1 MMKHRFFHLWI
12 VLFMGVE
19 ILCPD
24 HSIAGPFGP
33 SNFEECRLKAA
44 REAGSN
50 YGLSILIK
58 ECRKTFKK
66 ELDKKK
72 AKAKEDSHKECL
84 AKKKR
89 NKYMTKADCGS
100 GGCLLEYSIDGATE
114 LTKICVPRWLCNNR
128 LAADRWV
135 NDYWIPI
142 NSGGCY

>member
-1 MMKHRFFHLWI
+1 MKHRFFHLWI

-24 HSIAGPFGP
+24 PSIAGPFGP

-89 NKYMTKADCGS
+89 NKYMTKADCGYR
-100 GGCLLEYSIDGATE
+100 GCLMSFDRKGSSEPVN
-114 LTKICVPRWLCNNR
+114 ICVPSNLCN
-128 LAADRWV
+128 LPQAASRWV
-135 NDYWIPI
+135 NDYWRHKSCNDKYP
-142 NSGGCY
+142 